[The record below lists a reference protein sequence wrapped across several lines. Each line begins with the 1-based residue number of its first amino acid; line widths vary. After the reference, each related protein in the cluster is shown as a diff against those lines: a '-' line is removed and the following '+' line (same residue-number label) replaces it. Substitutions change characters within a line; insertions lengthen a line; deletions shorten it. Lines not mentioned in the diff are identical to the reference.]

1 MDALDFPPFDYRVKK
16 VNGKLYIFDRARGRF
31 VTLTPEEWVRQHLVH
46 FLSGRLGYP
55 ERLIAVE
62 QEIDVNGQRC
72 RFDVVCHDRRGAPY
86 LIVECKAPGVPL
98 GVATLE
104 QVFRYNHSVAA
115 RHVAITNGR
124 AHLCGEADG
133 DSFRLLP
140 GFPLYRGED

>member
-16 VNGKLYIFDRARGRF
+16 VNGKLFIFDRTRARY

-46 FLSGRLGYP
+46 FLSGHLGYP
-55 ERLIAVE
+55 VQLIAVE
-62 QEIDVNGQRC
+62 QEVEVHGLRR
-72 RFDVVCHDRRGAPY
+72 RFDVVCHDRRGAPR

-98 GVATLE
+98 TAATLD
-104 QVFRYNHSVAA
+104 QVFRYNISVSA

-124 AHLCGEADG
+124 VHLCGEVIG

-140 GFPLYRGED
+140 GFPRYAGDE